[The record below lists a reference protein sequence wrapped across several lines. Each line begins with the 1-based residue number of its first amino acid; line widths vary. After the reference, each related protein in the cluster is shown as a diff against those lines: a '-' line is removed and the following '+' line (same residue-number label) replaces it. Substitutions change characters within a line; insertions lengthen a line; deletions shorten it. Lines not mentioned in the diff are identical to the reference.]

1 MNTEQPLSES
11 KDRKQILRTRAE
23 ALAQEEKKQA
33 AAASYIEV
41 AEFLL
46 ASERY
51 GVESR
56 FVREVYALKDLTP
69 VPCTPPFVA
78 GIINV
83 RGQILTVIDIKKF
96 FELPDKGISDLNKVL
111 ILRLGNL
118 ELGILADVML
128 GVRSLPLDDLQA
140 SLPTLIGIRAE
151 YLRGVTPDRLVVL
164 DAERILA
171 AQKILVNEEVGG

>member
-1 MNTEQPLSES
+1 M
-11 KDRKQILRTRAE
+11 
-23 ALAQEEKKQA
+23 
-33 AAASYIEV
+33 
-41 AEFLL
+41 
-46 ASERY
+46 
-51 GVESR
+51 
-56 FVREVYALKDLTP
+56 
-69 VPCTPPFVA
+69 
-78 GIINV
+78 

-171 AQKILVNEEVGG
+171 AQKIVVNEEVGG